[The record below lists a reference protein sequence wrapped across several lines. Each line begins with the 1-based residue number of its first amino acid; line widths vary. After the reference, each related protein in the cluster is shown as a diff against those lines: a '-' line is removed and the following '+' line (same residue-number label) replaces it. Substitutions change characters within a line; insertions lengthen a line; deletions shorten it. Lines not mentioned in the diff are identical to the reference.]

1 MGNKA
6 GILFAVMIAVLASSC
21 ASLGDPFVLVFDV
34 DDKYK
39 AEAMTSTGVDAYKLD
54 LIASGNVS
62 ASSKVQRYF
71 EAALRYDPT
80 NAVAARYL
88 VLVED
93 FRASRYSSAMKTA
106 GTLMAKPAR
115 SPDEEYALLLAIHKA
130 EAIYPGD
137 QEAVQL
143 VKSTKEIKESYIT
156 ARLADAEALRATVN
170 AESKDADKERA
181 YIDAFKIV
189 LKVRD
194 IEPAHVDGSK
204 AYRELKKEISVIVE
218 TRLVGVDTSIA
229 KKAFD
234 EAKSVLAVIKDLDS
248 RIGGTFKTEIGA
260 AEYRLYF
267 AWAKYHEERK
277 EWTKSDARIRT
288 AIALQKSSEALAL
301 QKRIT
306 AAANAEELGASF
318 DAGLKNL
325 DAYIAKGDLLRAQR
339 VLTSLS
345 KSATTSGQ
353 RQSLDTRRKKML
365 DSLAGIYAAGVKAY
379 REEKFKE
386 AVTLL
391 EQVVAVEASYEEA
404 SDYLDKAVEK
414 QKLLDQ
420 Y

>member
-1 MGNKA
+1 MDNKA
-6 GILFAVMIAVLASSC
+6 GTLFAVLVVILVSSC

-39 AEAMTSTGVDAYKLD
+39 AEAMASTGIDAYKLE
-54 LIASGNVS
+54 LIAGGNVS
-62 ASSKVQRYF
+62 ASPKVQRYF

-80 NAVAARYL
+80 NTVAARYL

-93 FRASRYSSAMKTA
+93 FRASRYSAAMKTA
-106 GTLMAKPAR
+106 GALLDKPTR

-143 VKSTKEIKESYIT
+143 VKSTKEIKESFIT

-170 AESKDADKERA
+170 EESKDAEKERA
-181 YIDAFKIV
+181 YIDAFKLV

-204 AYRELKKEISVIVE
+204 AYRELKSEISTILE
-218 TRLVGVDTSIA
+218 TRLAGVDASIS

-234 EAKSVLAVIKDLDS
+234 EAKSVLAIIRDLDS
-248 RIGGTFKTEIGA
+248 KIGGTFREEIGA

-267 AWAKYHEERK
+267 AWAKYHEDRK
-277 EWTKSDARIRT
+277 EWAKSDARIRT

-301 QKRIT
+301 QKRIA
-306 AAANAEELGASF
+306 AAANAEEMGASF

-345 KSATTSGQ
+345 KSATETSQ
-353 RQSLDTRRKKML
+353 RQALDTRRKKML
-365 DSLAGIYAAGVKAY
+365 DSLAGIYSAGVKAY

-386 AVTLL
+386 AVSLL

-404 SDYLDKAVEK
+404 SEYLDKATEK